1 MTCTLM
7 GNAQM
12 KESVAVFKGMNKQ
25 GRNIERM

>member
-1 MTCTLM
+1 M